1 MFITTQQVF
10 FIRTR
15 PHRVCH
21 PHHKVFS
28 SAPMRIIARVEY
40 NGLDVSSHN
49 SPAERAKEL
58 FKPSKKAE
66 SLLD

>member
-1 MFITTQQVF
+1 MFITTQQAF

-15 PHRVCH
+15 SHRVCH

-28 SAPMRIIARVEY
+28 SALVRIIARAEY
-40 NGLDVSSHN
+40 IGFDFSRHN

-58 FKPSKKAE
+58 FKPSKKAG
-66 SLLD
+66 SLLL